1 VKVAPNF
8 SIVGVVF
15 GAGGVAMTAASD
27 ETPTAFSIR
36 DDSKEVAMAATR
48 VAAMALVRRLERSA
62 ELEAVVQQMER
73 VIARVRPRTEPP
85 DPDRPAA

>member
-1 VKVAPNF
+1 VKVAPNLHV
-8 SIVGVVF
+8 VGVVF
-15 GAGGVAMTAASD
+15 GADGVAMTAASD

-36 DDSKEVAMAATR
+36 EGTKEVAMAATR

-73 VIARVRPRTEPP
+73 VIARVRPRTEPS